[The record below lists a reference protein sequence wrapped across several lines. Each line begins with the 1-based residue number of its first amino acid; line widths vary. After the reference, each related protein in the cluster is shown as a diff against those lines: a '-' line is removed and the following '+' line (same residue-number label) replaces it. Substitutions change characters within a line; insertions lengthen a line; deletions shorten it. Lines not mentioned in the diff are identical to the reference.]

1 MTELYRQTDPET
13 SREAARAIT
22 SSGKSHSL
30 QQQCLEYIRE
40 HPDETAGEIGD
51 GTGLGHDKVWRR
63 LSELKNNGYIVMGE
77 PKVWNGRR
85 QGTWRLVQQEPEQA
99 EMEFGRLYQP
109 VDRRH

>member
-1 MTELYRQTDPET
+1 MNWRNTDPIT
-13 SREAARAIT
+13 SREAGVAIT

-77 PKVWNGRR
+77 PKVWHGRR

-109 VDRRH
+109 ADRRH